1 MADRSVKSRKT
12 FLEFEATPGVLPA
25 GGADKRLQ
33 DISIDFA
40 PKINKK
46 RIKPRGNTFAS
57 TMQRGIE
64 WTDIAA
70 SGDLGFVSILYILE
84 SLFGAATL
92 TTEGTA
98 VKKREYNLSGTPRT
112 LAIDQGSAV
121 RAQRVLNALFTG
133 FSISANP
140 NEATIQAPGI
150 AKQITDDVTLAV
162 SPADIILAQPN
173 TVQAA
178 LYLASTYAGL
188 GSVGASTPAAETRF
202 MQFNLGI
209 GTYYETVETMHP
221 TNTSWNAILE
231 GDNTTGDVGI
241 TLGADSVGWGYL
253 TNIQNDTPFFGRYEV
268 LGATIEGAF
277 KYLFALDFKAQLKE
291 HFQLTNVGP
300 LDSLMFPCE
309 IMEESGL
316 IGVKAWSRTLV
327 ATL

>member
-12 FLEFEATPGVLPA
+12 WLEFESTPGVLPA

-33 DISIDFA
+33 DFRIDLA

-46 RIKPRGNTFAS
+46 RIKPSGNTFPS
-57 TMQRGIE
+57 GHQRGIE
-64 WTDIAA
+64 WTDFTAT
-70 SGDLGFVSILYILE
+70 GDLGFVSVNYPLE
-84 SLFGAATL
+84 SLCGAATL

-98 VKKREYNLSGTPRT
+98 VKKREHILTGVPRS

-121 RAQRVLNALFTG
+121 RAQRILNAIFTG
-133 FSISANP
+133 FAISANP
-140 NEATIQAPGI
+140 NEATITANGI
-150 AKQITDDVTLAV
+150 AKAIADAVTLAV

-178 LYLASTYAGL
+178 LYLASSLAGL
-188 GSVGASTPAAETRF
+188 GSPGASTPAAQTRF
-202 MQFNLGI
+202 MAFNLGI
-209 GTYYETVETMHP
+209 GNYYETIETMHP
-221 TNTSWNAILE
+221 TNTSWNALLE
-231 GDNTTGDVGI
+231 GDNVTGDVGI
-241 TLGADSVGWGYL
+241 TLGADSDGWAYL

-277 KYLFALDFKAQLKE
+277 KYLFAIDFKAAFKE

-300 LDSLMFPCE
+300 LDSLMFPCD
-309 IMEESGL
+309 ILEESGL
-316 IGVKAWSRTLV
+316 VGVKFTNRTLV